1 MKDQQGKENLVAYF
15 LFHVPKIDNSLIVE
29 DQFIDKHMFIVTIKM
44 PWYADVVNYLVAG
57 KLPAHLSSR
66 ERKLIFQCSA
76 QFTWIG
82 GYIFHTGSHLQIRR
96 YIIDDEIHDVLKAR
110 HDDPYGR
117 HFAYHKIGHKV
128 LYMGYY

>member
-1 MKDQQGKENLVAYF
+1 
-15 LFHVPKIDNSLIVE
+15 
-29 DQFIDKHMFIVTIKM
+29 
-44 PWYADVVNYLVAG
+44 
-57 KLPAHLSSR
+57 LSSR
-66 ERKLIFQCSA
+66 ERKLFFQCSA

-96 YIIDDEIHDVLKAR
+96 YIIDDEIHDVLKVC